1 MLETWISRLLS
12 SKMTC
17 LFEELI
23 SVSPFPGHL
32 VTVNSN
38 PSVRSAVSIQ
48 LSLFEV
54 TGPLV
59 ELTEPMEPFREFPHL
74 VFD

>member
-1 MLETWISRLLS
+1 
-12 SKMTC
+12 MTC

-32 VTVNSN
+32 ATVNNN

-59 ELTEPMEPFREFPHL
+59 EPTELMEPFREFPHL

>member
-1 MLETWISRLLS
+1 
-12 SKMTC
+12 MTC

-32 VTVNSN
+32 VTINSS

-59 ELTEPMEPFREFPHL
+59 EPIELMEPSREFPHL